1 MLLALKSIPV
11 AFQSTVPL
19 GHCTAWCPS
28 LPHMLHPVSD
38 PPGRRSRWCFSM
50 GTRTE
55 QAPGGECTTRTMT
68 RGEEE
73 NEQKEKAAE
82 NETLP

>member
-1 MLLALKSIPV
+1 MRRRCGHTLLLLLRVSMLLALKSIPV

-50 GTRTE
+50 
-55 QAPGGECTTRTMT
+55 
-68 RGEEE
+68 
-73 NEQKEKAAE
+73 
-82 NETLP
+82 

>member
-50 GTRTE
+50 
-55 QAPGGECTTRTMT
+55 
-68 RGEEE
+68 
-73 NEQKEKAAE
+73 
-82 NETLP
+82 